1 MDAFTD
7 AQRRTRATLDAA
19 WRAGH
24 PLGGRHD
31 RASWRT
37 LVPGAD
43 VVAADGARVG
53 AVQELVADDAADI
66 FDGVVVDL
74 RLGPGGLHYVE
85 AAGIAM
91 IFDHRIVLQVP
102 SARVQDLR
110 RSPVVVPGAAPRER
124 SDAGAHLAGHHRGR
138 LLGRRRRGG
147 AARAAE
153 AGDEQQGGA
162 GGEQDADGRAR

>member
-1 MDAFTD
+1 MDHTTDSAERDRARDGINRENHAIRRSLRDLVDEERRLERKMDVFTA

-24 PLGGRHD
+24 PLGGRPD

-53 AVQELVADDAADI
+53 AVQEVVADHAADI

-91 IFDHRIVLQVP
+91 IFDHRIVLRVP
-102 SARVQDLR
+102 SARVQDL
-110 RSPVVVPGAAPRER
+110 PAKP
-124 SDAGAHLAGHHRGR
+124 
-138 LLGRRRRGG
+138 RRRPRS
-147 AARAAE
+147 RAA
-153 AGDEQQGGA
+153 
-162 GGEQDADGRAR
+162 